1 MQWQRRRWVLQP
13 QAQGRP
19 GHQKLR
25 RQKGPSARAPGL
37 SRHPDLRL
45 PPPELGGD
53 KRALSGADLRAWTF
67 VITSPASRTFYVSCP
82 LMVDRRG
89 DRCPQRGSRAGG
101 RGRVESGSC
110 LSLPGS

>member
-45 PPPELGGD
+45 PPRSWVGT
-53 KRALSGADLRAWTF
+53 SG
-67 VITSPASRTFYVSCP
+67 
-82 LMVDRRG
+82 
-89 DRCPQRGSRAGG
+89 RCPQGVDICHCRLGITHH
-101 RGRVESGSC
+101 
-110 LSLPGS
+110 

>member
-45 PPPELGGD
+45 PPGSWAGT
-53 KRALSGADLRAWTF
+53 SGRCLEQ
-67 VITSPASRTFYVSCP
+67 TS
-82 LMVDRRG
+82 
-89 DRCPQRGSRAGG
+89 G
-101 RGRVESGSC
+101 RGH
-110 LSLPGS
+110 LSLPPGHHAPSVCPVH

>member
-1 MQWQRRRWVLQP
+1 MQWQRQRWVLQP

-53 KRALSGADLRAWTF
+53 KRALSPGCGHLSLPPGHHA
-67 VITSPASRTFYVSCP
+67 P

-89 DRCPQRGSRAGG
+89 DRCPRRGSRAGG
-101 RGRVESGSC
+101 RGCVESGSC